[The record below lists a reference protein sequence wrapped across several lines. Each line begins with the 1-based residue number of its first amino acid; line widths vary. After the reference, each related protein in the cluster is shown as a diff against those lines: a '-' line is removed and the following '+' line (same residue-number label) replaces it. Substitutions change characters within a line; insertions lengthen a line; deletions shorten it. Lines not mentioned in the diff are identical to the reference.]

1 MIDYNPEAY
10 RKKEE
15 ALRTLLKSRG
25 IKIEDF
31 FAVEEWEDR
40 FLAVVDEEITIFKTI
55 PKLKEGSVT

>member
-31 FAVEEWEDR
+31 FMA
-40 FLAVVDEEITIFKTI
+40 LAGQDTFTGLILKTV
-55 PKLKEGSVT
+55 LQRTSDV